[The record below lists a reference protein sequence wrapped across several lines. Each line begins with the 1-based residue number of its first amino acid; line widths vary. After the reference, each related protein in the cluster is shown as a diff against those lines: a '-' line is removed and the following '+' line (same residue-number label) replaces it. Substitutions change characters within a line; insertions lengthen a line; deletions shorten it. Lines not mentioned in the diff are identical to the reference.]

1 MIRLINATKYYK
13 TQGEKKYILDNIN
26 MTIPSGVNVGIVG
39 KNGMGKST
47 FLKMLA
53 GIDYTTSGHIISN
66 NSFSWV
72 MGLAKGLQPA
82 MTGRQNV
89 KFICRIYGK
98 HEDTIKEICN
108 YVKEFSELE
117 DYFDMPIN
125 LYSNG
130 MKSRLTFGMSLA
142 FDFDYL
148 IIDEILS
155 VGDASFKKK
164 SRNALEEK
172 MLHSNILMVSHS
184 MEELRELCDVGLL
197 IDKGKVTYYDHI
209 EDAIQAYNTLNQLSK
224 KKICSEDNLIFD
236 TVQEA
241 AKHYKVRP
249 RSMHQ
254 ALAKNGSHIWLKKVF
269 WYEGSN
275 KRDFELWDNLKE
287 NNDAIIASDGMVF
300 TSNKEAYYF
309 YKNLFKNKKIALH
322 HIDEVLKSDGNSELL
337 KTKFQYISEYYEEN
351 KL

>member
-13 TQGEKKYILDNIN
+13 TQGEKKYILKDVNV
-26 MTIPSGVNVGIVG
+26 TIPSGVNVGILG

-53 GIDYTTSGHIISN
+53 GIDFTTSGHIVSN

-98 HEDTIKEICN
+98 NEDEIIQICN
-108 YVKEFSELE
+108 YVKEFSEIG

-125 LYSNG
+125 LYSSG
-130 MKSRLTFGMSLA
+130 MKSRLTFSMSLA
-142 FDFDYL
+142 FDFDYM

-155 VGDASFKKK
+155 VGDAAFKKK

-172 MLHSNILMVSHS
+172 MIHSNILMVSHS
-184 MEELRELCDVGLL
+184 MDEIREICDVGLL
-197 IDKGKVTYYDHI
+197 IDKGQVTYYDHI
-209 EDAIQAYNTLNQLSK
+209 EDAIDAYNKLNQLQK
-224 KKICSEDNLIFD
+224 KKICSNDDLVFD
-236 TVQEA
+236 TIQEA

-249 RSMHQ
+249 KSM
-254 ALAKNGSHIWLKKVF
+254 
-269 WYEGSN
+269 E
-275 KRDFELWDNLKE
+275 
-287 NNDAIIASDGMVF
+287 
-300 TSNKEAYYF
+300 TSYT
-309 YKNLFKNKKIALH
+309 L
-322 HIDEVLKSDGNSELL
+322 
-337 KTKFQYISEYYEEN
+337 
-351 KL
+351 